1 MCDVMID
8 MYQKAGKIVK
18 DVRELAVSEVH
29 EGMKVLS
36 LVNLI
41 ESEIKKKG
49 GLPAFPCNI
58 SINEVT
64 AHYTSPPGDDN
75 ILKEGDLVKI
85 DLGAHVDGFIADSAI
100 TVMIG
105 SEDGPYKSGDKVYTT
120 EKQMEMIETANHA
133 LEVAISNIRAGV
145 ELGKIGGAVEEY
157 VKSQGYLPVANL
169 TGHSMDQWILHSGL
183 SIPNIKEK
191 NHHRIE
197 EGDVLAIEPFV
208 TDGIGVVGD
217 MKDTFIFRFLRDR
230 PLRLAPARKLL
241 EVIKSKYANLPFAQR
256 WLNDE
261 PGIRQLNPAMRQ
273 LISSRAIYPYHVLRE
288 KSGARVAQAEHTVI
302 VESDGCM
309 VITQ

>member
-1 MCDVMID
+1 MRDVMID

-36 LVNLI
+36 LINLI
-41 ESEIKKKG
+41 ESEIKKRG

-64 AHYTSPPGDDN
+64 AHYTSPPGDET
-75 ILKEGDLVKI
+75 ILQDGDLVKI
-85 DLGAHVDGFIADSAI
+85 DLGAHVDGFIADSAT

-105 SEDGPYKSGDKVYTT
+105 SGEGPYTSGDKSYTP
-120 EKQMEMIETANHA
+120 EKQLEMIETVNQA
-133 LEVAISNIRAGV
+133 LEVAISNIRAGA

-169 TGHSMDQWILHSGL
+169 AGHSMDRWILHSKL
-183 SIPNIKEK
+183 SIPNVKENNPHK
-191 NHHRIE
+191 IE
-197 EGDVLAIEPFV
+197 EGDVLAIEPFI

-230 PLRLAPARKLL
+230 PLRFAPARKLL
-241 EVIKSKYANLPFAQR
+241 EVIKTKYGTFSFAKR

-273 LISSRAIYPYHVLRE
+273 LVPSRAIYPYHVLCE

-302 VESDGCM
+302 VESDGCR
-309 VITQ
+309 VITK

>member
-1 MCDVMID
+1 MID

-36 LVNLI
+36 LINLI
-41 ESEIKKKG
+41 ESEIKKRG

-64 AHYTSPPGDDN
+64 AHYTSPTGDKT
-75 ILKEGDLVKI
+75 ILQDGDLVKI
-85 DLGAHVDGFIADSAI
+85 DLGAHVDGYIADSAT

-105 SEDGPYKSGDKVYTT
+105 SGEGPYQSGDKSYTP
-120 EKQMEMIETANHA
+120 EKQLELIETANQA
-133 LEVAISNIRAGV
+133 LEVAISNIRAGA

-157 VKSQGYLPVANL
+157 VKSQGFLPVANL

-183 SIPNIKEK
+183 SIPNVNEK
-191 NHHRIE
+191 NHHKIE

-230 PLRLAPARKLL
+230 PLRLAPAKKLL
-241 EVIKSKYANLPFAQR
+241 DIIKLKYANLPFAQR
-256 WLNDE
+256 WLKEE
-261 PGIRQLNPAMRQ
+261 PGVRQLNPAMRQ

-302 VESDGCM
+302 VESDGCE

>member
-1 MCDVMID
+1 MID

-41 ESEIKKKG
+41 ESEIKKRG
-49 GLPAFPCNI
+49 GIPAFPCNI

-64 AHYTSPPGDDN
+64 AHYTSPPGDDT
-75 ILKEGDLVKI
+75 ILKDGDLVKI
-85 DLGAHVDGFIADSAI
+85 DLGAHVEGFIADSAI

-105 SEDGPYKSGDKVYTT
+105 SGEGPYRSGDKTYTP
-120 EKQMEMIETANHA
+120 EKQVELIETANQA
-133 LEVAISNIRAGV
+133 LEVAISNIRAGA
-145 ELGKIGGAVEEY
+145 ELGKIGGEVEEY
-157 VKSQGYLPVANL
+157 VKSQGFLPVANL
-169 TGHSMDQWILHSGL
+169 TGHSMDRWILHSGL

-241 EVIKSKYANLPFAQR
+241 DLIKLKYANLPFAQR
-256 WLNDE
+256 WLNQE
-261 PGIRQLNPAMRQ
+261 SGVRQLNPAMRQ

-302 VESDGCM
+302 VEGEGCT
-309 VITQ
+309 VITE

>member
-1 MCDVMID
+1 MRDVMID

-29 EGMKVLS
+29 EGMKVLT
-36 LVNLI
+36 LINLI
-41 ESEIKKKG
+41 ESEIKKRG
-49 GLPAFPCNI
+49 ALPAFPCNI

-64 AHYTSPPGDDN
+64 AHYTSPPGDET
-75 ILKEGDLVKI
+75 ILQDGDLVKI
-85 DLGAHVDGFIADSAI
+85 DLGAHVDGYIADSAT

-105 SEDGPYKSGDKVYTT
+105 SGEGPYQSGDKNYTP
-120 EKQMEMIETANHA
+120 EKQLELIETANHA
-133 LEVAISNIRAGV
+133 LEVAINNIRAGA

-157 VKSQGYLPVANL
+157 VKSQGFLPVANL

-183 SIPNIKEK
+183 SIPNVNEK
-191 NHHRIE
+191 NHHKIE

-208 TDGIGVVGD
+208 TDGVGMVGD

-230 PLRLAPARKLL
+230 PLRLAPAKKLL
-241 EVIKSKYANLPFAQR
+241 DIIKLKYANLPFAQR
-256 WLNDE
+256 WLKDE
-261 PGIRQLNPAMRQ
+261 PGVRQLNPAMRQ

-302 VESDGCM
+302 VESDGCR

>member
-1 MCDVMID
+1 MRDVMID

-36 LVNLI
+36 LINLI
-41 ESEIKKKG
+41 ESEIKKRG

-64 AHYTSPPGDDN
+64 AHYTSPPGDET
-75 ILKEGDLVKI
+75 ILQDGDLVKI
-85 DLGAHVDGFIADSAI
+85 DLGAHVEGYIADSAT

-105 SEDGPYKSGDKVYTT
+105 SGEGPYQSGDKSYTP
-120 EKQMEMIETANHA
+120 EKQLELIETANQA
-133 LEVAISNIRAGV
+133 LEVAISNIRAGA

-157 VKSQGYLPVANL
+157 VKSQGFLPVANL

-183 SIPNIKEK
+183 SIPNVNEK
-191 NHHRIE
+191 NHHKIE
-197 EGDVLAIEPFV
+197 EGDILAIEPFV
-208 TDGIGVVGD
+208 TDGVGVVGD

-230 PLRLAPARKLL
+230 PLRLAPAKKLL
-241 EVIKSKYANLPFAQR
+241 DIIKLKYANLPFAQR
-256 WLNDE
+256 WLKEE

-302 VESDGCM
+302 VESDGCT
-309 VITQ
+309 VITR

>member
-1 MCDVMID
+1 MMD

-41 ESEIKKKG
+41 ESEIKKRG

-64 AHYTSPPGDDN
+64 AHYTSPSGDN
-75 ILKEGDLVKI
+75 SVLKEGDLVKI
-85 DLGAHVDGFIADSAI
+85 DLGAHVEGYIADSAI
-100 TVMIG
+100 SVMIG
-105 SEDGPYKSGDKVYTT
+105 SGEGPYQSGDKTYTP
-120 EKQMEMIETANHA
+120 EKQIEMIETANEA
-133 LEVAISNIRAGV
+133 LEVAISNIRAGA

-157 VKSQGYLPVANL
+157 MNSQGFLPVANL
-169 TGHSMDQWILHSGL
+169 TGHSMDRWILHSGL
-183 SIPNIKEK
+183 SIPNVKEN
-191 NHHRIE
+191 NHHEIE

-208 TDGIGVVGD
+208 TDGMGMVGD

-230 PLRLAPARKLL
+230 PLRLAHARKLL
-241 EVIKSKYANLPFAQR
+241 EIIKKNYENLPFAQS
-256 WLNDE
+256 WLEDRFKYTKVN
-261 PGIRQLNPAMRQ
+261 LAMRQ

-309 VITQ
+309 IITE